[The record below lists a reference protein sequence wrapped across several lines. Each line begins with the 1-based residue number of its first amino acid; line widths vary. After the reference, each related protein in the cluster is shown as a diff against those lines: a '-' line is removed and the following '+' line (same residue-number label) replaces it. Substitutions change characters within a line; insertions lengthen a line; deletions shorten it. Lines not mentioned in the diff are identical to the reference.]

1 MLVLTRRPGES
12 IHIYP
17 SDKIRP
23 DMTVAELFRD
33 GPFEIH
39 IRKINSGQVRISIRA
54 PEELT
59 ILRNELEKN
68 PPAKEKTLQSVEA
81 NRLSATS

>member
-1 MLVLTRRPGES
+1 MLVLTRRTGES

-39 IRKINSGQVRISIRA
+39 IRKINPGQVRISIKA
-54 PEELT
+54 PHELT
-59 ILRNELEKN
+59 ILRNELERN
-68 PPAKEKTLQSVEA
+68 PASEQDEKVEEDSRA
-81 NRLSATS
+81 SATP